1 MRRTRMVQAAAAEIQ
16 KPDEQWRSELTRE
29 QYDVLRR
36 GHQLVRAGLR
46 ARAADRRLATASP
59 ASSIR
64 TNAPNPQP
72 TIASHRRDRS
82 AVRRTPPHRART
94 APARLWAHSG
104 MEHSFPLMVMPV
116 ARELEGSSCMAVRR
130 GM

>member
-64 TNAPNPQP
+64 TNAPSPQP
-72 TIASHRRDRS
+72 HHR
-82 AVRRTPPHRART
+82 VPP
-94 APARLWAHSG
+94 P
-104 MEHSFPLMVMPV
+104 
-116 ARELEGSSCMAVRR
+116 
-130 GM
+130 